1 MASWTAILVPAAIG
15 VAIGVVV
22 FVMASNRAR
31 ALEADARLAAERFED
46 AARRDADA
54 RAQKILTAAEE
65 KSLALEDEWDRRDR
79 ELEAREGALESR
91 SREIEAAATDL
102 DRKNREADKARRKI
116 EKSLRAAEEAES
128 AAVARHAEATEV
140 LERIAG
146 LSSADAKDELVRGIE
161 DDARREGARLARKIE
176 EEARAGADRAAL
188 DWIIQAAQQVRLRD
202 VLETTVSYI
211 PLPSDDMK
219 GRIIGREGRNIRAL
233 ENATGIDLIVD
244 DTPQAILISSFAP
257 DRRQIA
263 RVAIQRLVEDGRIHP
278 ARIEEVVEKV
288 REETET
294 LVEEAGTQAAFELG
308 MTDLHPRLLRR
319 IGRMQLHIHHGGNLL
334 RHCMEV
340 AVLGAHMSAEVGAR
354 ADVVRRAGLFHEI
367 GRVDPEVSGHS
378 ALASAELVARFGES
392 DDVVHAIQALHPEV
406 EAKSAEA
413 ILVRVAKKIAD
424 NRPGARKDNLDVF
437 IERLRRVEAIASG
450 HEGVRRAY
458 AVKAGKELRVV
469 VDAGLVGD
477 HDVEALCREIARA
490 LEREIAYP
498 GQIKVSVVRE
508 TRAVTFAV

>member
-1 MASWTAILVPAAIG
+1 LASWTAIVIPAAIG
-15 VAIGVVV
+15 IAIGIVV
-22 FVMASNRAR
+22 FVLASNRAR
-31 ALEADARLAAERFED
+31 SIEVDARRAAERFED
-46 AARRDADA
+46 EARRDADA

-79 ELEAREGALESR
+79 ELETREGDLESR
-91 SREIEAAATDL
+91 SREFDTAAADL
-102 DRKNREADKARRKI
+102 ERRSREAEKARRKI
-116 EKSLRAAEEAES
+116 ENSLQAAEETER
-128 AAVARHAEATEV
+128 AAVARHTEATQL

-146 LSSADAKDELVRGIE
+146 LSAAEAKQELVRGIE
-161 DDARREGARLARKIE
+161 DEARREGARLARKIE

-244 DTPQAILISSFAP
+244 DTPQAILISSFDP

-263 RVAIQRLVEDGRIHP
+263 RVAIERLVEDGRIHP

-288 REETET
+288 REETAT

-340 AVLGAHMSAEVGAR
+340 AVLGAHMSAQVGAR

-378 ALASAELVARFGES
+378 ALASAELVGRFGES

-424 NRPGARKDNLDVF
+424 NRPGARKDNLEVF
-437 IERLRRVEAIASG
+437 IERLRRVETVASA
-450 HEGVRRAY
+450 HDGVRRVY

-469 VDAGLVGD
+469 VDAARVGD
-477 HDVEALCREIARA
+477 RDVEALCREIART

>member
-1 MASWTAILVPAAIG
+1 
-15 VAIGVVV
+15 
-22 FVMASNRAR
+22 
-31 ALEADARLAAERFED
+31 
-46 AARRDADA
+46 
-54 RAQKILTAAEE
+54 
-65 KSLALEDEWDRRDR
+65 
-79 ELEAREGALESR
+79 
-91 SREIEAAATDL
+91 
-102 DRKNREADKARRKI
+102 
-116 EKSLRAAEEAES
+116 
-128 AAVARHAEATEV
+128 
-140 LERIAG
+140 
-146 LSSADAKDELVRGIE
+146 
-161 DDARREGARLARKIE
+161 
-176 EEARAGADRAAL
+176 
-188 DWIIQAAQQVRLRD
+188 
-202 VLETTVSYI
+202 
-211 PLPSDDMK
+211 MK

-244 DTPQAILISSFAP
+244 DTPQAILISSFDP
-257 DRRQIA
+257 ERRQVA
-263 RVAIQRLVEDGRIHP
+263 RVAIERLVEDGRIHP

-288 REETET
+288 REETAT
-294 LVEEAGTQAAFELG
+294 LVEEAGTLAAFELG

-340 AVLGAHMSAEVGAR
+340 AILGAHMSAEVGAR

-378 ALASAELVARFGES
+378 ALASAELVGRFGES

-406 EAKSAEA
+406 EAKSVEA
-413 ILVRVAKKIAD
+413 ILVRIAKKIAD

-450 HEGVRRAY
+450 HDGVRSAY

-469 VDAGLVGD
+469 VDAAMVGD
-477 HDVEALCREIARA
+477 RDVEALCREIARN